1 MLKRMKVSLQK
12 ARFKQIVHHVNDHRE
27 ELQSYMT
34 EERRAAMKAL
44 IAIWNKKDLNMQ
56 DLFSM
61 KEHHSYFNGQYPD
74 QAFQLLW
81 DDYVMSGLQLRCE
94 LLAGLHSQT
103 S

>member
-1 MLKRMKVSLQK
+1 MEKLRLQK
-12 ARFKQIVHHVNDHRE
+12 GCFKKIVCHINNYRNEV
-27 ELQSYMT
+27 QGYMT
-34 EERRAAMKAL
+34 EERRAAIKAL

-61 KEHHSYFNGQYPD
+61 KEHHSYLNGQYPD

-81 DDYVMSGLQLRCE
+81 DDYVISGLQLRCE
-94 LLAGLHSQT
+94 LLAGLHSQM